1 MDGPKQHLFL
11 LMHIHLLDVFLTI
24 FPLFWNLL
32 FIFPFAFS
40 AVDRHR
46 CIIQPDKPQFTSG
59 VALLT
64 TLLMVTASILLSLPM
79 YQSAEVRNLTSFF
92 KWQKIVLVNTLHIS
106 SGLKCKEIFTYTA
119 WWDQISYR
127 KKYISNQ
134 TFIKIHLKA
143 SYRADKR

>member
-1 MDGPKQHLFL
+1 MALIDFVHKPLFL
-11 LMHIHLLDVFLTI
+11 IR
-24 FPLFWNLL
+24 
-32 FIFPFAFS
+32 IFPFAFS

-92 KWQKIVLVNTLHIS
+92 KWQKIVLVS
-106 SGLKCKEIFTYTA
+106 TY
-119 WWDQISYR
+119 QVG
-127 KKYISNQ
+127 
-134 TFIKIHLKA
+134 
-143 SYRADKR
+143 